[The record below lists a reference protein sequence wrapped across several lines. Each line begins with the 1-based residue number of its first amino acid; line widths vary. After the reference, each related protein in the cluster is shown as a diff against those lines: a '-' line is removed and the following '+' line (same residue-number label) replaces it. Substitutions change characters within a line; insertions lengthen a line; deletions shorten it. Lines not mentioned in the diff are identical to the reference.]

1 MSQTLELTRDLLARR
16 SVTPADEGCQALMAQ
31 RLGAAIS
38 AVPGLR
44 LARPVEVNAV
54 FVDMSAAVAE
64 AMFSM
69 GWHFYTLS
77 GAGYRLMCS
86 WATTAE
92 DVAAFARDLQRVVS
106 ES

>member
-1 MSQTLELTRDLLARR
+1 MRFQSCQWQGVLESGAWMRHA
-16 SVTPADEGCQALMAQ
+16 AHANAMAQ

-44 LARPVEVNAV
+44 LARAVEVNAV
-54 FVDMSAAVAE
+54 FVDMSATVAA
-64 AMFSM
+64 AMFAM

-92 DVAAFARDLQRVVS
+92 DVAAFVRDLQRVVS